1 MYIEVPKN
9 DTISHGLKDLLVT
22 DGQSLADIWVG
33 LEDFIDMVGEGNYF
47 WLHDGMIDRFLHFIK
62 EPY

>member
-22 DGQSLADIWVG
+22 DGQSFADIWVG

-47 WLHDGMIDRFLHFIK
+47 
-62 EPY
+62 